1 MAEHTNTHEETV
13 LHPKHT
19 HAARR
24 SDEQEV
30 TKEEE
35 VTEKTAAHVP
45 PPTRTPSTTPPRV
58 RQTTLTTDLE
68 PERSHFGTYITVGAI
83 IFLLIF
89 GLWQLFSKSGLKR
102 QVNELQRE
110 NSNLRE
116 QITQLQAQPTPQP
129 LPTPVSVITPPP
141 QPTASTYYPVLYRNA
156 IRQQIGQLITAPT
169 DASIVAITLRGNG
182 GLGDN
187 AELAIFQTDDPTK
200 ITETN
205 RPAVSKLF
213 NASQIPVGQPF
224 ALQLDKPYELDA
236 GKKYFIVVRPS
247 STNAQAN
254 IGYSA
259 AEAGSGEMWVYTRKV
274 STTGEVLDTNPSWQM
289 IPNVSLTADLRISE

>member
-1 MAEHTNTHEETV
+1 M
-13 LHPKHT
+13 LHPKHLHT
-19 HAARR
+19 AHHTE
-24 SDEQEV
+24 EQEE

-35 VTEKTAAHVP
+35 TTERTAVHVP
-45 PPTRTPSTTPPRV
+45 PPTRTPSASPPRV
-58 RQTTLTTDLE
+58 RHTTLTTDLE
-68 PERSHFGTYITVGAI
+68 PERSHFGTYITVGVV

-102 QVNELQRE
+102 QVSELQTE
-110 NSNLRE
+110 NTSLR
-116 QITQLQAQPTPQP
+116 QQVAQLQSQPTPQP
-129 LPTPVSVITPPP
+129 LPTPVSVINSPAPVA
-141 QPTASTYYPVLYRNA
+141 ASTYYPVLYRNA

-169 DASIVAITLRGNG
+169 DTNIVAITLRGNG
-182 GLGDN
+182 GLGEN
-187 AELAIFQTDDPTK
+187 AELAIFQTDDPSK

-205 RPAVSKLF
+205 RPAASKLF
-213 NASQIPVGQPF
+213 NAAQIPVGQPF
-224 ALQLDKPYELDA
+224 AIQLDKPYALDA

-247 STNAQAN
+247 STNSQAN

-274 STTGEVLDTNPSWQM
+274 SPTGEVLDVNPSWQM